1 MLMFF
6 FEFIKILYYILN
18 DMSLWKTLI
27 DKNMKKIDLQNEI
40 KCSSSTITTMGRNEF
55 VSMDILNRICLAL
68 NCKIEEVIEFRKE
81 D

>member
-1 MLMFF
+1 MFSF
-6 FEFIKILYYILN
+6 N
-18 DMSLWKTLI
+18 PLWKTLI